1 MIEIK
6 QAIST
11 QQLME
16 IFEIRR
22 IVFVIEQQ
30 VDPSEEYD
38 EFEESST
45 QFIAKYNNVPAGTC
59 RYRATENGFKL
70 ERFAILQDFRKKG
83 IGAELLKK
91 CLNELQNEDK
101 KIYLHAQEHA
111 VGFYDKHGFI
121 KEGDLFFEAN
131 IPHYTMVFQKS

>member
-6 QAIST
+6 QAITT

-22 IVFVIEQQ
+22 LVFVIEQQ

-38 EFEESST
+38 EFEESSI
-45 QFIAKYNNVPAGTC
+45 QFIAKYQNVPAGTC
-59 RYRATENGFKL
+59 RYRATDHGFKL

-83 IGAELLKK
+83 IGASLLNQ
-91 CLNELQNEDK
+91 CLQELQNESN

-111 VGFYDKHGFI
+111 VGFYEKYGFQ
-121 KEGDLFFEAN
+121 KEGELFYEAN
-131 IPHYTMVFQKS
+131 IPHYKMAFKQ